1 MDLIVGPVARGDN
14 FWDRP
19 FILED
24 LWANIESGTHTLL
37 VAPRRVGKTSLMFR
51 LLDQPKEDYIVLYLI
66 SESAQS
72 ANAFWEMLFEALTE
86 DKFISTVEVKARKIY
101 DKLKTIRIN
110 EAGIKGIKFGESES
124 VDYAKAF
131 KEILKSFDLDKKLVI
146 MMDEFSQTIENIIR
160 HESVQ
165 SAEKLLSIHR
175 SLRQDPSIMGK
186 VTFIYAGSIG
196 LEGVVS
202 SINALHSINDLNAV
216 KVTPLGAKEAKAFIN
231 HLCQESNIAINNDE
245 VNYILEKIQWH
256 MPFYIQL
263 IVKEIQRLYRRN
275 PIVTMEVID
284 KAIKNALDNRQ
295 YFEHWENRLHVL
307 AKDEKSFAKEI
318 LNIISEHQSLESK
331 EISNIANKYKLDEK
345 AMKKVLRSLVYDGYI
360 NNEINA
366 KTYRFNSPILRIWWY
381 KNVAN

>member
-1 MDLIVGPVARGDN
+1 MALIVGPVARGDN

-19 FILED
+19 YILDD
-24 LWANIESGTHTLL
+24 LWTNIESGTHTLL

-72 ANAFWEMLFEALTE
+72 ANTFWEMLFEALTE
-86 DKFISTVEVKARKIY
+86 DRFISTVKLKAKKIY

-110 EAGIKGIKFGESES
+110 EAGIKGIKFGESDS
-124 VDYAKAF
+124 IDYARAF
-131 KEILKSFDLDKKLVI
+131 KEVLKSFDSDKKLVI
-146 MMDEFSQTIENIIR
+146 MMDEFSQTIENIIK

-165 SAEKLLSIHR
+165 SAEKLLSVHR
-175 SLRQDPSIMGK
+175 SLRQDPDIMGK
-186 VTFIYAGSIG
+186 VTFLYAGSIG

-216 KVTPLGAKEAKAFIN
+216 KVTPLESTEAKLFVE
-231 HLCQESNIAINNDE
+231 HLSKESAISIEADE
-245 VNYILEKIQWH
+245 IKYILKKIEWY

-263 IVKEIQRLYRRN
+263 IVKEIQRLYRKD
-275 PIVTMEVID
+275 PTVTKEVINE
-284 KAIKNALDNRQ
+284 AINNALENRQ

-307 AKDEKSFAKEI
+307 SKNEKKFAKEI
-318 LNIISEHQSLESK
+318 LNIISEYKKLASK
-331 EISNIANKYKLDEK
+331 EILNIANKYKLDEK
-345 AMKKVLRSLVYDGYI
+345 IMKEVLRSIVYDGYI
-360 NNEINA
+360 NNEIDA
-366 KTYRFNSPILRIWWY
+366 KVYRFNSPILRIWWY

>member
-1 MDLIVGPVARGDN
+1 MALIVGPVARGDN

-19 FILED
+19 FVLED
-24 LWANIESGTHTLL
+24 LWGNIESSTHTLL

-51 LLDQPKEDYIVLYLI
+51 LLDKPKENYIVLYLI

-72 ANAFWEMLFEALTE
+72 ANTFWEMLFEAFTE
-86 DKFISTVEVKARKIY
+86 DKFISTLKVKATKIY

-110 EAGIKGIKFGESES
+110 EAGFKGIKFGESDS
-124 VDYAKAF
+124 VNYSKAF
-131 KEILKSFDLDKKLVI
+131 KEILKSFDSDKKLVI
-146 MMDEFSQTIENIIR
+146 MMDEFSQTIENIIK

-165 SAEKLLSIHR
+165 SAEKLLADHR
-175 SLRQDPSIMGK
+175 TLRQDPDIMGK

-202 SINALHSINDLNAV
+202 GINAIHSINDLNPV
-216 KVTPLGAKEAKAFIN
+216 KVTPLEEKEAQSFVS
-231 HLCQESNIAINNDE
+231 HLCDENSITIAKNDI
-245 VNYILEKIQWH
+245 NYILKRIEWH

-275 PIVTMEVID
+275 PLVNVEVMD
-284 KAIKNALDNRQ
+284 TAIKNALGNRQ

-307 AKDEKSFAKEI
+307 AKDEKSFAKEV
-318 LNIISEHQSLESK
+318 LNITSEHKVLESK
-331 EISNIANKYKLDEK
+331 EILNIGNKYNLDEK
-345 AMKKVLRSLVYDGYI
+345 VVKIILRSLVYDGYI
-360 NNEINA
+360 NNDIDP
-366 KTYRFNSPILRIWWY
+366 KVYRFNSPILRIWWY

>member
-1 MDLIVGPVARGDN
+1 MALIVGPVARGDN

-19 FILED
+19 YILED

-51 LLDQPKEDYIVLYLI
+51 LLDEPKKDYIVLYLI
-66 SESAQS
+66 SESAQ
-72 ANAFWEMLFEALTE
+72 NAHTFWEMLFEAFTE
-86 DKFISTVEVKARKIY
+86 DKFITTIEVKAKKIY

-110 EAGIKGIKFGESES
+110 EAGIKGIKFGESDS
-124 VDYAKAF
+124 VDYSKAF
-131 KEILKSFDLDKKLVI
+131 KEILKSFDSDKKLVI
-146 MMDEFSQTIENIIR
+146 MMDEFSQTIENIIK

-165 SAEKLLSIHR
+165 SAEKLLSEHR

-202 SINALHSINDLNAV
+202 SINAVHSINDLSPV
-216 KVTPLGAKEAKAFIN
+216 KVTPLEQKEAKVFVS
-231 HLCQESNIAINNDE
+231 HLCYESDISIGNDE
-245 VNYILEKIQWH
+245 INYVLEKIEWY

-263 IVKEIQRLYRRN
+263 IVKEIQRLYRRD
-275 PIVTMEVID
+275 PIVNIEIID
-284 KAIKNALDNRQ
+284 EAISNALENRQ

-307 AKDEKSFAKEI
+307 RKNKKRFAKEM
-318 LNIISEHQSLESK
+318 LNIISEHKQLESK
-331 EISNIANKYKLDEK
+331 EIWNIGNKHELDEK
-345 AMKKVLRSLVYDGYI
+345 VVKEVLRSLVYDGYV
-360 NNEINA
+360 NNEINP
-366 KTYRFNSPILRIWWY
+366 KIYRFNSPLLRIWWY